1 MTKAAELAKMGE
13 VLTNSQIGG
22 RRNIIINGA
31 MQVAQRGTS
40 FTPTT
45 SEIYTLDRFKI
56 FPQGSTAGR
65 ATITQDS
72 SAPNGFANS
81 LKIDVT
87 TADTSIAA
95 SEAYIL
101 GYQAEGQDVQMFK
114 KGTSEAEQYT
124 VSFYVKGNASAT
136 YVLELFDMDN
146 SRQISKTF
154 NVTTDWARVIM
165 TFPSD
170 TTGSFDND
178 NASSLALFFH
188 LHAGSTFTSGT
199 INSSAWAANTNANR
213 VGSGTTSIFDST
225 DRTFFITGLQ
235 MEVGSQATP
244 FEHRSFGEE
253 LALCQRY
260 CFHHPFQSAGGNTFI
275 AGQLIPSS
283 TTAALGY
290 SIMPVPLRATPTLS
304 FSALSATR
312 VDDTA
317 TTSSI
322 SLTTSRCTDTT
333 IGYTISGSSFIAD
346 TQYFLQGNGS
356 GSFIQFDAEL
366 QEMSMNITSAK
377 YIADNGENCSITAMI
392 DNRQLSVPLD
402 PANRHYQA
410 ILEWVAEGN
419 KIEDADQHGKH

>member
-40 FTPTT
+40 HTPTT
-45 SEIYTLDRFKI
+45 SEVYTLDRFKI

-170 TTGSFDND
+170 TTGSFDDD

-188 LHAGSTFTSGT
+188 LHAGSTYTSGT

-225 DRTFFITGLQ
+225 DRTFFITGVQL
-235 MEVGSQATP
+235 EVGSQATP

-260 CFHHPFQSAGGNTFI
+260 FYRRTNT
-275 AGQLIPSS
+275 S
-283 TTAALGY
+283 TTYIEYINFMIAYGTTDV
-290 SIMPVPLRATPTLS
+290 MGGTPHTVPMRASPTLS
-304 FSALSATR
+304 FNGNLQASQGNAVISSSSSFSFTAFSTKDTVGFYTSGSAFSGLTQFRGYMVSGYG
-312 VDDTA
+312 DTA
-317 TTSSI
+317 NYMQ
-322 SLTTSRCTDTT
+322 L
-333 IGYTISGSSFIAD
+333 
-346 TQYFLQGNGS
+346 
-356 GSFIQFDAEL
+356 DAEL
-366 QEMSMNITSAK
+366 
-377 YIADNGENCSITAMI
+377 
-392 DNRQLSVPLD
+392 
-402 PANRHYQA
+402 
-410 ILEWVAEGN
+410 
-419 KIEDADQHGKH
+419 

>member
-1 MTKAAELAKMGE
+1 MSKAAELAKMGE
-13 VLTNSQIGG
+13 VLTNGQIGG

-45 SEIYTLDRFKI
+45 SQLYTLDRFQI

-95 SEAYIL
+95 NETYIL
-101 GYQAEGQDVQMFK
+101 GYQIEGQDVQMFK

-146 SRQISKTF
+146 TRQISKTF
-154 NVTTDWARVIM
+154 NVTTDWARVIL
-165 TFPSD
+165 TYPAD
-170 TTGSFDND
+170 TTGSFDDD
-178 NASSLALFFH
+178 NASSLALFFF
-188 LHAGSTFTSGT
+188 LHAGSTYTSGT
-199 INSSAWAANTNANR
+199 INSSAWAATNNANR

-235 MEVGSQATP
+235 MEVGSTATP

-253 LALCQRY
+253 LQLCQRY
-260 CFHHPFQSAGGNTFI
+260 YYERCGSGT
-275 AGQLIPSS
+275 
-283 TTAALGY
+283 ALGVDPY
-290 SIMPVPLRATPTLS
+290 HWVMNGIAYNTTLGVGGLGFPVNMRATPTLGY
-304 FSALSATR
+304 SAVAHFQKNSAGRGDAVTAINLY
-312 VDDTA
+312 DGTENATTA
-317 TTSSI
+317 TAYIQFNSSN
-322 SLTTSRCTDTT
+322 STAGGAFMQTVNASARL
-333 IGYTISGSSFIAD
+333 
-346 TQYFLQGNGS
+346 N
-356 GSFIQFDAEL
+356 FDAEL
-366 QEMSMNITSAK
+366 
-377 YIADNGENCSITAMI
+377 
-392 DNRQLSVPLD
+392 
-402 PANRHYQA
+402 
-410 ILEWVAEGN
+410 
-419 KIEDADQHGKH
+419 